1 MKNGFISI
9 PIENEDAYIIRSKSF
24 GRYFRLRWSENGRY
38 RYKSLKTRNYS
49 AALSAGRALMVKI
62 NRGLDPNTPTDYE
75 SAFEDYM
82 RSLNCGA
89 KRRNQVAHIHYR
101 HLLPFFGTTD
111 VDKIT
116 TEEWEEYKIHRVN
129 KVTIAGGIVRH
140 KTLLHE
146 RSLIQAFL
154 RYCKKRALINH
165 LPEITGYSKRN
176 EAISTHKQ
184 RGAAYSKEE
193 ITKVF
198 SILRDRVNFSSEIKQ
213 EAYYANMLYTYAL
226 TLFFSVGRTGEIRQ
240 LRVEDIEFVDSGAV
254 ITIRS
259 ETSKVKKSRKTSI
272 PNEVSDVLRE
282 FIEWSNP
289 LRGKT
294 GFIFYTHDH
303 PIKPVATINQ
313 TFKKL
318 MTAEGLYLNEGGT
331 LRPISSLRNSA
342 LTILSGKVEQAFLC
356 AVAGTSAKML
366 REHYFDRRAEV
377 FSEKTADVFSELMVV

>member
-24 GRYFRLRWSENGRY
+24 GRYFRLRWYENGRY

-49 AALSAGRALMVKI
+49 AALNAARALMVKI

-75 SAFEDYM
+75 NAFEDYM
-82 RSLNCGA
+82 RALNCGV

-101 HLLPFFGTTD
+101 HLLPFFGTID
-111 VDKIT
+111 VAKIT
-116 TEEWEEYKIHRVN
+116 TELWEEYKEQRVA
-129 KVTIAGGIVRH
+129 KVSAIGGIVRH

-154 RYCKKRALINH
+154 RYCKKRALISH
-165 LPEITGYSKRN
+165 IPEITGYSKRN
-176 EAISTHKQ
+176 EAISNHKQ

-198 SILRDRVNFSSEIKQ
+198 SILRKRVNFNAAIKQ
-213 EAYYANMLYTYAL
+213 EQYYANMLYVYAL

-240 LRVEDIEFVDSGAV
+240 LRVGDIEYVKTGAV

-272 PNEVSDVLRE
+272 PNDVSDILKE
-282 FIEWSNP
+282 FIEWSEP

-318 MTAEGLYLNEGGT
+318 MTAEGLYHNEGGT
-331 LRPISSLRNSA
+331 LRPVSSLRNSA

-377 FSEKTADVFSELMVV
+377 FSEKTADVFLDIIGV